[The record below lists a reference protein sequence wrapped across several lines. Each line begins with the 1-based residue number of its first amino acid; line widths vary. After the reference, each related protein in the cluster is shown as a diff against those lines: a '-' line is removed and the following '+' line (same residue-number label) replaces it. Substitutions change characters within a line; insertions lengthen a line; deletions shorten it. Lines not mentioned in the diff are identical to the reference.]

1 MNVEKRMFERAAAHH
16 STFSIREYM
25 PEFRYDFD
33 PVDRITTGAVG
44 NPGQRTFYLQARS
57 GRQVISLVVEKVEV
71 SALAEA
77 IEQLLEQLSEKN
89 PLLSTSEDLVG
100 FADMALEEPIEETFR
115 VGQLGLGYD
124 EERDRLVIIAQELA
138 NGQQSDEADVVRLT
152 MSRDQAR
159 ALAREGSEVV
169 TKGRRRCPQCGEP
182 MDPAGHFCLKK
193 NGYPTVTYE
202 S

>member
-1 MNVEKRMFERAAAHH
+1 
-16 STFSIREYM
+16 M

-44 NPGQRTFYLQARS
+44 EPGQRTFYLQARR
-57 GRQVISLVVEKVEV
+57 GRQIVSLVVEKVEV

-89 PLLSTSEDLVG
+89 PLLATSEDLLG
-100 FADMALEEPIEETFR
+100 FTDMMLEEPVEEAFR

-124 EERDRLVIIAQELA
+124 EERDLLVIIAQELVSSE
-138 NGQQSDEADVVRLT
+138 GSEGADVVRFT
-152 MSRDQAR
+152 MTREQAR
-159 ALAREGSEVV
+159 ALSREGAEVV
-169 TKGRRRCPQCGEP
+169 TKGRKRCPQCGEP
-182 MDPAGHFCLKK
+182 MDPTGHFCIKK

-202 S
+202 A

>member
-1 MNVEKRMFERAAAHH
+1 
-16 STFSIREYM
+16 M

-33 PVDRITTGAVG
+33 PVDRVTTGAIG
-44 NPGQRTFYLQARS
+44 KPGQRTFYLQARS
-57 GRQVISLVVEKVEV
+57 GRQMISLVVEKVEV

-100 FADMALEEPIEETFR
+100 FVNMTLEEPVEETFR

-124 EERDRLVIIAQELA
+124 ETHDRLVIIAQEITS
-138 NGQQSDEADVVRLT
+138 GQSDDTADVVRLT

-159 ALAREGSEVV
+159 ALAREGAEVV
-169 TKGRRRCPQCGEP
+169 TKGRKRCPQCGEP
-182 MDPAGHFCLKK
+182 MDPNGHFCLKK
-193 NGYPTVTYE
+193 NGYPTVSYE
-202 S
+202 A